1 MTSILLKLT
10 GAKAQATVDGPLTAG
25 MVGIPV
31 TIEYD
36 EAWNGLTKHLVCRCG
51 EWGHDRGETRTVR
64 NIENAA
70 TVAHEVMLAGQ
81 CLYLGVEGY
90 SADGKLVLPST
101 WADCGKIQHGAN
113 VGADPS
119 ADPALPVWA
128 QLQGEIRKLRQNAW
142 TEKQITDIIASYL
155 EENPVEIP
163 DLPQSGLTAEQIDAL
178 DKMFR
183 VCAFTK
189 DDVSAEHTAFKVAFG
204 ITDSGENGG
213 DDSGDEE
220 EPEVT
225 LTGISA
231 TYSGGDAPAGITP
244 SGLVGVVVTAH
255 YSDGTSKTVT
265 DYTLSGTIAMGE
277 NIITVTYQGMSA
289 TFTVIGVDSQSSGGF
304 ETDIPSQNLMGYYD
318 MRTVLTADNHI
329 KDLSGNGRDLL
340 FYPANGYYEN
350 GTLYRGDKA
359 SNWISQSADYSIT
372 DGANGMYSYGE
383 NVTFFVTISGH
394 TSGTTPLMNTGV
406 NNMQHK
412 QMITF
417 QGGVILYHQ
426 AAGFNNVAS
435 DTQLTPDALVTIC
448 AVMSAT
454 EEKIYLNGV
463 LKNTSAAKGGTFGAY
478 MNLLMGY
485 YSDADADTKIHNAA
499 VYDAAL
505 GDEEV
510 AAISATLFANAGGE
524 A

>member
-25 MVGIPV
+25 MVGIPIA
-31 TIEYD
+31 IEYD
-36 EAWNGLTKHLVCRCG
+36 AAWNGLTKHLVCRCG

-64 NIENAA
+64 NIENGA
-70 TVAHEVMLAGQ
+70 TVAHEVMLAGKR
-81 CLYLGVEGY
+81 LYLGVEGY
-90 SADGKLVLPST
+90 SADGKLVIPST

-119 ADPALPVWA
+119 ADPGLPVWA
-128 QLQGEIRKLRQNAW
+128 QLQTEIRQLKQNAW

-163 DLPQSGLTAEQIDAL
+163 ALPQSGLTVEQINAL

-189 DDVSAEHTAFKVAFG
+189 DDVSAEYTAFKVAFG

-213 DDSGDEE
+213 DDSGDGE
-220 EPEVT
+220 EPKVT

-231 TYSGGDAPAGITP
+231 TYSGGDAPEGIAL
-244 SGLVGVVVTAH
+244 SGLIGVVVTAH

-277 NIITVTYQGMSA
+277 NTITVTYQGMSA
-289 TFTVIGVDSQSSGGF
+289 TFIVIGVDSQSSGGF
-304 ETDIPSQNLMGYYD
+304 ETDIPSENLLGYYD

-329 KDLSGNGRDLL
+329 KDLSGNGRYLL

-359 SNWISQSADYSIT
+359 NNWLPQLTEHCIT
-372 DGANGMYSYGE
+372 DGAEGSYSYGE
-383 NVTFFVTISGH
+383 SITMFVTISGY
-394 TSGTTPLMNTGV
+394 TSGTTPLMNTG
-406 NNMQHK
+406 NNGPAFK

-417 QGGVILYHQ
+417 QRGVILYHQ
-426 AAGFNNVAS
+426 TAGFNNVTS
-435 DTQLTPDALVTIC
+435 DTQLTPDVPVTIC
-448 AVMSAT
+448 AVITPT

-463 LKNTSAAKGGTFGAY
+463 LKNTSAAKGGSYGTCLH
-478 MNLLMGY
+478 LLSGY
-485 YSDADADTKIHNAA
+485 NVDADADTKIHNAA
-499 VYDAAL
+499 VYNAAL
-505 GDEEV
+505 SDD
-510 AAISATLFANAGGE
+510 AIATISATLFTNAGGE